1 MQREIEY
8 AKAKAT
14 KDFKAAQKAKEEAA
28 LETAIVEGRERSN
41 FNDQVRA
48 VD

>member
-14 KDFKAAQKAKEEAA
+14 KDFKAAQKAREEAA
-28 LETAIVEGRERSN
+28 LAGSIAEGREQSN

-48 VD
+48 VH